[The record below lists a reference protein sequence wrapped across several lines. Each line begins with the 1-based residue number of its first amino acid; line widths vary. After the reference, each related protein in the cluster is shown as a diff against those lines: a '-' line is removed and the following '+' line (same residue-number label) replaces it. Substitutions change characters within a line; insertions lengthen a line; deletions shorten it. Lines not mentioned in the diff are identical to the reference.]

1 MINRSKAE
9 YFDSIAGDWDGWQ
22 DEDLFLRLEAGLD
35 EFGVEPGETVLD
47 IGCGTGNLTIA
58 LLGRLSPEGR
68 VISVDISPAMVEKA
82 RAKVD
87 DARVEFLVEDASDLP
102 LKDESADRIICYSV
116 WPHIDDHSAAVE
128 EFRRILRPGGLLH
141 VWHLSPREVIN
152 EIHSSA
158 GGVIS
163 EDMLASAVDTAALI
177 EERGFRLVTVME
189 DGASYIVSASK
200 ADQQTG
206 GDQQTEGGQQT

>member
-22 DEDLFLRLEAGLD
+22 DEDLSGRLEAGLD
-35 EFGVEPGETVLD
+35 EFGVGPDETVID

-68 VISVDISPAMVEKA
+68 VISVDISPAMVERA

-87 DARVEFLVEDASDLP
+87 DPRVEFLVEDAADLP

-116 WPHIDDHSAAVE
+116 WPHLDGPSAAVE
-128 EFRRILRPGGLLH
+128 EFRRILRPGGFLH

-158 GGVIS
+158 G
-163 EDMLASAVDTAALI
+163 EAVSGDILPPAADTAALI
-177 EERGFRLVTVME
+177 EKRGFRLVAVIE
-189 DGASYIVSASK
+189 DGTKYIVSALK
-200 ADQQTG
+200 
-206 GDQQTEGGQQT
+206 GGQRT